1 MFFSGSSDIR
11 IRNKQTTSP
20 RLGGSWLSWFLG
32 FGRPRVLSLIL
43 TSLPLGSIEWPKAT
57 GLRGSLSSFTVM
69 PIPFMRVGCPLLKNA
84 GSPWEMQRCS
94 HQEKT
99 GDSTPPFRTLLTVSL
114 SPQHFDD
121 TTPPPPSITAD
132 ERSAVNLL
140 DSWWDSAF
148 PLFILKWFSSSPLL
162 FWTYDACDVTKY
174 GFMSAYSAQD
184 SGTSSWRFVCLQG
197 CAKQVR
203 VAQLSKWQI

>member
-20 RLGGSWLSWFLG
+20 RLGRNWLSWFLG
-32 FGRPRVLSLIL
+32 FGHPRVLPLVL

-57 GLRGSLSSFTVM
+57 GFRGLPSSFTVM
-69 PIPFMRVGCPLLKNA
+69 PIPLMRVGYPLLKNA
-84 GSPWEMQRCS
+84 GNPWEMQRCS

-132 ERSAVNLL
+132 ERSPSIFWLMVRLCFSFVYFKMIFLLTPAVLNIRWLR
-140 DSWWDSAF
+140 
-148 PLFILKWFSSSPLL
+148 
-162 FWTYDACDVTKY
+162 CH
-174 GFMSAYSAQD
+174 
-184 SGTSSWRFVCLQG
+184 
-197 CAKQVR
+197 
-203 VAQLSKWQI
+203 